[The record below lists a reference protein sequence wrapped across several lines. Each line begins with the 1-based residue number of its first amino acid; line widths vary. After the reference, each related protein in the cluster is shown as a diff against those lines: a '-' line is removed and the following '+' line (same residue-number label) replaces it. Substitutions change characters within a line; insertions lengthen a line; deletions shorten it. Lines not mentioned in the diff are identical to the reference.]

1 MSHTEIKLPDRCLT
15 ALRYYVG
22 EASARPELP
31 QDPKAYNT
39 LNALYFDGIS
49 TERARASEG
58 RPLNGELLL
67 FPEAL
72 ISLGRD
78 LLQALEPGKA
88 DAADGPLYRVEREA
102 DAQAMRS
109 LSRTVSFT
117 STSRAGFL
125 DAYTDKRGLV
135 LMEFFL
141 PAGTPRAD
149 MARLMSRYIKPQEA
163 EVLLPPGLPLRFRER
178 PLTAA
183 EKGIRDR
190 DGDPPVCALAAE
202 PGIPAA
208 DAAGTPLPVTAGDA
222 AAGVR
227 VCGALAEGLEPA
239 PEDLRKYLRFKRAFR
254 SRLNL

>member
-1 MSHTEIKLPDRCLT
+1 MAVSLLPR
-15 ALRYYVG
+15 
-22 EASARPELP
+22 
-31 QDPKAYNT
+31 
-39 LNALYFDGIS
+39 
-49 TERARASEG
+49 
-58 RPLNGELLL
+58 
-67 FPEAL
+67 
-72 ISLGRD
+72 
-78 LLQALEPGKA
+78 
-88 DAADGPLYRVEREA
+88 REK
-102 DAQAMRS
+102 
-109 LSRTVSFT
+109 VT

-190 DGDPPVCALAAE
+190 DGDPPVCALTAE